1 MSIENEIET
10 KEKERK
16 SAIDMATL
24 KSELLKA
31 GKRKERRE
39 RARNRQEQR
48 EKAQWI
54 WQHRHGNLTKKSRRE
69 TKRITE

>member
-39 RARNRQEQR
+39 KRESAIERNR
-48 EKAQWI
+48 EKK
-54 WQHRHGNLTKKSRRE
+54 RNGYGNIGMAT
-69 TKRITE
+69 

>member
-10 KEKERK
+10 KEKVRK

-39 RARNRQEQR
+39 RAQSTGTEKKRNGY
-48 EKAQWI
+48 
-54 WQHRHGNLTKKSRRE
+54 GNIGMAT
-69 TKRITE
+69 

>member
-31 GKRKERRE
+31 GKRKERE
-39 RARNRQEQR
+39 RNRQEQR

-54 WQHRHGNLTKKSRRE
+54 WQHRHGNLTKKSKRE